1 MSMIKTQVYL
11 PEQELEEL
19 HRIAK
24 RRKRAVAD
32 LIREAIRRAWLQ
44 PLPNG
49 PVALCSGQLRGTSS
63 EHDAAFDE
71 P

>member
-1 MSMIKTQVYL
+1 MSMMKTQVYL
-11 PEQELEEL
+11 PEAELEEL

-24 RRKRAVAD
+24 RKKRAVAD
-32 LIREAIRRAWLQ
+32 LIREAIRAAWLRAE
-44 PLPNG
+44 PKG

-63 EHDAAFDE
+63 EHDGAFDE